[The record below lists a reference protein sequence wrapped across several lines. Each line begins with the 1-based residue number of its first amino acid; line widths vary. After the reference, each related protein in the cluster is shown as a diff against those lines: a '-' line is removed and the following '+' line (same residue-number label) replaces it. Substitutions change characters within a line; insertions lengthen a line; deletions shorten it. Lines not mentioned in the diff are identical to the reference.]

1 MHLIRHAE
9 RKGYSGVTTNRQ
21 DLETLIP
28 IETSNEVIQRV
39 ALTSAVERVAPAET
53 MTSDTKQ
60 VARFGGFTVA
70 SVAKGAEYGFSTNT
84 QDLVDL
90 IARKIGGAAKVAEE
104 DLVDTITGEG
114 TMRRYEQ
121 EAGSALAVTFDH
133 AALGVTTAMN
143 GTTSPFVSLYQT
155 IATAQSTPWGNYA
168 AGANRVQ
175 VALDDFTG
183 TTAEDAVIDFLDKYE
198 QSRFFD
204 PGNTFVIANPAFRS
218 IFRKVRTTDGNPIF
232 TPSAQSGGG
241 WNMFGYEGAVE
252 TRGARTHA
260 TMTDTPTGNP
270 LVFIGNRAAL
280 KRGLARTA
288 AGMVPGNPGVQWQR
302 AAQGIG
308 FLSDE
313 AIMKAMM
320 RRAFVCTVP
329 QAVAVLEIT
338 PAV

>member
-1 MHLIRHAE
+1 MTA
-9 RKGYSGVTTNRQ
+9 NRQ
-21 DLETLIP
+21 DLENLIP
-28 IETSNEVIQRV
+28 IETSNEVIQKV
-39 ALTSAVERVAPAET
+39 AKTSVMEAIAPPET

-60 VARFGGFTVA
+60 VARFGGFTVG

-104 DLVDTITGEG
+104 DLVDTTTGEG

-121 EAGSALAVTFDH
+121 EAGSSLAKTFDH
-133 AALGVTTAMN
+133 ACIGTTGAMN
-143 GTTSPFVSLYQT
+143 GTTVPFQSIYAAVT
-155 IATAQSTPWGNYA
+155 TAQTTPWGAYTAN
-168 AGANRVQ
+168 ANRIQ
-175 VALDDFTG
+175 VPRLTTG
-183 TTAEDAVIDFLDKYE
+183 TPTPAATWLDAVADFLGLYE
-198 QSRFFD
+198 ESDFYD
-204 PGNTFVIANPAFRS
+204 EANTFLIASPQIKR
-218 IFRKVRTTDGNPIF
+218 IFRKVRNGDGEPLFIDGNNRTGAGPSLFGVSDFRF
-232 TPSAQSGGG
+232 T
-241 WNMFGYEGAVE
+241 
-252 TRGARTHA
+252 TGARTHA

-270 LVFIGNRAAL
+270 LIIIGNRMAL
-280 KRGLARTA
+280 KRGLARTS

-338 PAV
+338 PGS

>member
-1 MHLIRHAE
+1 
-9 RKGYSGVTTNRQ
+9 VTTNRQ

-39 ALTSAVERVAPAET
+39 ARTSAMEALAPAET

-70 SVAKGAEYGFSTNT
+70 SVAKGADYGFSTNT

-121 EAGSALAVTFDH
+121 EAGSSLAKTFDQ
-133 AALGVTTAMN
+133 ACIGVTTAMN
-143 GTTSPFVSLYQT
+143 GTTSPFVSIYQAVT
-155 IATAQSTPWGNYA
+155 TTQSTPWGSYTANTNRIQVPRLTTGSA
-168 AGANRVQ
+168 TPAGTWQ
-175 VALDDFTG
+175 
-183 TTAEDAVIDFLDKYE
+183 DAVINWLALYE
-198 QSRFFD
+198 ESD
-204 PGNTFVIANPAFRS
+204 WYDEGETFVIASPMIKS
-218 IFRKVRTTDGNPIF
+218 VFRKVRDADGNPIF
-232 TPSAQSGGG
+232 IPGGQQSGAAPSL
-241 WNMFGYEGAVE
+241 FGYENFRFSVGC
-252 TRGARTHA
+252 RTHA
-260 TMTDTPTGNP
+260 TMTDAPTGNP
-270 LVFIGNRAAL
+270 LIVIGNRNAL
-280 KRGLARTA
+280 KRGLARTS

-320 RRAFVCTVP
+320 RRAFVVSVP

-338 PAV
+338 PGS

>member
-1 MHLIRHAE
+1 M
-9 RKGYSGVTTNRQ
+9 TTNRQ
-21 DLETLIP
+21 DLENLIP
-28 IETSNEVIQRV
+28 IETSQEVIQRV
-39 ALTSAVERVAPAET
+39 AKVSVMEAVAPPET
-53 MTSDTKQ
+53 MATDTKQ
-60 VARFGGFTVA
+60 VARFGGFSVA

-121 EAGSALAVTFDH
+121 EAGSSLAKTFDH
-133 AALGVTTAMN
+133 ACIGTTGAMN
-143 GTTSPFVSLYQT
+143 GTTIPFQSIYAAIT
-155 IATAQSTPWGNYA
+155 TTQSTPWGTYTASTNRIQVPKLTGGNPTPA
-168 AGANRVQ
+168 ATW
-175 VALDDFTG
+175 L
-183 TTAEDAVIDFLDKYE
+183 DAVSDFLSLWENSDFYDE
-198 QSRFFD
+198 
-204 PGNTFVIANPAFRS
+204 GNMFLLASPQIKG
-218 IFRKVRTTDGNPIF
+218 IFRKVRNSDSEPLFIDSNRTGAGASLFGVSDFRMTTGC
-232 TPSAQSGGG
+232 
-241 WNMFGYEGAVE
+241 
-252 TRGARTHA
+252 RTHA

-270 LVFIGNRAAL
+270 LIIIGNRNAL
-280 KRGLARTA
+280 KRGLARTS

-320 RRAFVCTVP
+320 RRAFVVTVP

-338 PAV
+338 PGS

>member
-1 MHLIRHAE
+1 M
-9 RKGYSGVTTNRQ
+9 TTNRQ
-21 DLETLIP
+21 DLENLIP

-39 ALTSAVERVAPAET
+39 AKVSVMEAVAPAET

-90 IARKIGGAAKVAEE
+90 IARKIGGAAKIAEE
-104 DLVDTITGEG
+104 DLVDTVTGEG

-121 EAGSALAVTFDH
+121 EAGSSLAKTFDH
-133 AALGVTTAMN
+133 ACIGTTGAMN
-143 GTTSPFVSLYQT
+143 GTTVPFQSIYAAVT
-155 IATAQSTPWGNYA
+155 TGQSTPWGAYA
-168 AGANRVQ
+168 ANANRIQ
-175 VALDDFTG
+175 VPRLTTG
-183 TTAEDAVIDFLDKYE
+183 SPTPAATWLDAVASLLDLWE
-198 QSRFFD
+198 QSDFYD
-204 PGNTFVIANPAFRS
+204 EGNMFMLASPQVKG
-218 IFRKVRTTDGNPIF
+218 IFRRVRNADLEPLFIDGNR
-232 TPSAQSGGG
+232 TGGG
-241 WNMFGYEGAVE
+241 ASLFGY
-252 TRGARTHA
+252 TDFRITTGARTHA

-270 LVFIGNRAAL
+270 LIIVGNRNAL
-280 KRGLARTA
+280 KRGLARTS

-320 RRAFVCTVP
+320 RRAFVVTVP

-338 PAV
+338 PGS